1 MGQSAFDFPA
11 LTYYPERSR
20 DRMAYLTLFPI
31 GNVMRANLMVYR
43 RMDDPLLQC
52 GIALLCKKISRERE
66 HRFPGENFVESDS
79 VDEQHRDCSR
89 HLHINADAE

>member
-1 MGQSAFDFPA
+1 
-11 LTYYPERSR
+11 
-20 DRMAYLTLFPI
+20 
-31 GNVMRANLMVYR
+31 
-43 RMDDPLLQC
+43 MDDPLLQC